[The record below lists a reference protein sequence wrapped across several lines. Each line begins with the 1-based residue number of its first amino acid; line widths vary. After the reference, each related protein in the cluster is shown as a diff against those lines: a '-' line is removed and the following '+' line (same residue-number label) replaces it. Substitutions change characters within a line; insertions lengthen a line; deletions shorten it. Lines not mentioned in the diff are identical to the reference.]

1 MATRPQAF
9 PHRSESGG
17 STSMFNSLL
26 QDLTPFYRRSPL
38 SVTQLPMV
46 PVGSKRFMTDLALWQ
61 ARMQQPTMQR
71 HLPLGP
77 LQFFAA
83 SAVAKPLT
91 NVRYHEASSSSSK
104 PSTKPVVVLQS
115 NAENASVAKRR
126 TQSSDTLHLPEPS
139 FTSAPQPND
148 FRHID
153 ALLRTPLPNSQPPR
167 LSDDTPPILEREPIQ
182 ASEPEEGGECRRPIE
197 AGRKPR
203 RAHACPYCGR
213 IFTRHWLLQGHIRTH
228 TGERPYKCDECGRS
242 FADSSNM
249 RAHKETHSSDYKHKC
264 CQCGRGF
271 KLKSYLAKHNVSS
284 CRRTLRS
291 QPPWLTYAE
300 EKQF

>member
-17 STSMFNSLL
+17 STSMFTSLL
-26 QDLTPFYRRSPL
+26 QDLAPFYRRSPL
-38 SVTQLPMV
+38 SVTQLPMA
-46 PVGSKRFMTDLALWQ
+46 PVSSKRFMTDLALWQ
-61 ARMQQPTMQR
+61 ARMLQPTMQH

-83 SAVAKPLT
+83 RPLT
-91 NVRYHEASSSSSK
+91 DLRYNQPSPTTPSSSGK
-104 PSTKPVVVLQS
+104 PSTKPVVVLHV

-126 TQSSDTLHLPEPS
+126 TQSSDAANLPEPS
-139 FTSAPQPND
+139 PTSATQPND

-153 ALLRTPLPNSQPPR
+153 ALLRTPLTSSQPPR

-182 ASEPEEGGECRRPIE
+182 ASEPEEDGECRRPAE

-228 TGERPYKCDECGRS
+228 
-242 FADSSNM
+242 
-249 RAHKETHSSDYKHKC
+249 
-264 CQCGRGF
+264 
-271 KLKSYLAKHNVSS
+271 
-284 CRRTLRS
+284 
-291 QPPWLTYAE
+291 
-300 EKQF
+300 